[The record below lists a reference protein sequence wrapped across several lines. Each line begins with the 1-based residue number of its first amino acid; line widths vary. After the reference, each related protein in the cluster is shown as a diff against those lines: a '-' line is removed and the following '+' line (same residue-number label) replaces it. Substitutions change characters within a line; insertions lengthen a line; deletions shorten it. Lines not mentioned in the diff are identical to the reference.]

1 MAVPAN
7 LNMVCPRCGGAL
19 AASSGRCTACGAALD
34 PNAVVAAV
42 MTIDTTGLPPDAL
55 FGPSNPVGA
64 PGHPII
70 GTQAFTIGGSTAT
83 GAAPHALSPFATTG
97 PLHVGQSLGPR
108 YHIIKLLGIGGMG
121 AVYQAWDAELSVA
134 VALKVIRTD
143 SQRPISADAEKHFKQ
158 ELLLARQVTHKN
170 VVRIHDLGE
179 IGGVKYLTMPY
190 VKGVDLATAIRE
202 SGRLPVDR
210 ALPLARE
217 IAAGLQAAHEAGVV
231 HRDLKPANIMVTG
244 GDDDRHALIMDFG
257 ISASADASHDDRVV
271 GTLEYM
277 APEQAVGRVDARVDV
292 YALGLIL
299 YEMLTGP
306 RPVVTAETR
315 LDAMRR
321 RFADGLP
328 PMRTIDPSIPEA
340 LDAVVMKCVA
350 SNPAERY
357 ESGAAIAVALGRLD
371 DAGRPIVIP
380 PRFTKRLVAASI
392 AVMLSLVALTWWLTW
407 RPLPDAPHD
416 PVSVV
421 VADVQNSTT
430 DPTFANAL
438 AQTVRRGLEGASFI
452 SAYDRTRARQLGV
465 APPERLDADAA
476 RALALKQGLGIV
488 VSGSIQP
495 RGGGYEIAFTA
506 LETVSGRVVSST
518 RGRAANKD
526 DVLSTATTLTA
537 TIRKALGDRT
547 STSAQLFAMKSLT
560 ASSLDVVT
568 HYAAA
573 VEAQSRGKM
582 EDARQ
587 SYLKAVALDPTF
599 GLGYQGLA
607 VMSRNL
613 GRMADADTYIKEA
626 LRYLDG
632 MTDRERLGTRGYYD
646 RLIGDNA
653 QCAKEYG
660 ELLSRYPA
668 DVTAHNQRAGCLQ
681 KLRKLR
687 EAVDELESSVRMLPN
702 HVTLRT
708 NLGLL
713 KALSG
718 NFAAAEEEL
727 KQMAQPDAAALQ
739 ALAYS
744 QMGRGLIAEAT
755 ETFNRIGAMGAKG
768 ASAEASG
775 LGDLAIYD
783 GRYSAAVRILRD
795 GAAADLQAKD
805 ADRAAIKLTSVAY
818 ARAAQGDRTA
828 AIIAADAALANGQSM
843 AVRFLA
849 ARVYAESG
857 AVDKARA
864 LARTLASDLAAEP
877 QAHGKIIE
885 GVIAL
890 GDGRPR
896 DAIKILSDSVATL
909 DTWFGH
915 FDLGRAYLAAGALP
929 QADSEFDLCLS
940 RRGEALSLL
949 DEGPTWGY
957 FPVVYYYQG
966 RVRDELKTARFA
978 DSYGEYLKV
987 RGGSTEDRFVPD
999 ARTRAAQSHV
1009 SNMP

>member
-1 MAVPAN
+1 
-7 LNMVCPRCGGAL
+7 
-19 AASSGRCTACGAALD
+19 
-34 PNAVVAAV
+34 
-42 MTIDTTGLPPDAL
+42 MTIDTTGLPPGVV
-55 FGPSNPVGA
+55 FGPSNAVGVADYPPVA
-64 PGHPII
+64 
-70 GTQAFTIGGSTAT
+70 TQALTIGGMTASPT
-83 GAAPHALSPFATTG
+83 GAAPQAVSPFETAG

-143 SQRPISADAEKHFKQ
+143 SQGPISADAEKRFKQ

-170 VVRIHDLGE
+170 VVRIHDLGD

-190 VKGVDLATAIRE
+190 VKGVDLATAIRQ
-202 SGRLPVDR
+202 SGRVPVDR
-210 ALPLARE
+210 ALMLARE
-217 IAAGLQAAHEAGVV
+217 IAAGLQAAHDAGVV

-244 GDDDRHALIMDFG
+244 GDGDCHALIMDFG
-257 ISASADASHDDRVV
+257 ISASTDASHDDRVV

-277 APEQAVGRVDARVDV
+277 APEQAAGRVDARVDV
-292 YALGLIL
+292 YAVGLIL

-306 RPVVTAETR
+306 RHVADMTAAGR
-315 LDAMRR
+315 LQAMTR

-328 PMRTIDPSIPEA
+328 PLRTIDPSIPEA
-340 LDAVVMKCVA
+340 LDALVMKCVA
-350 SNPAERY
+350 SDPAERY
-357 ESGAAIAVALGRLD
+357 ENGAALAAALARFD
-371 DAGRPIVIP
+371 AAGRPIVIP
-380 PRFTKRLVAASI
+380 PRFTTRLVAAAI
-392 AVMLSLVALTWWLTW
+392 AVMLSLVVLTWWLTW
-407 RPLPDAPHD
+407 RPPPVAPHD

-421 VADVQNSTT
+421 VADVQNSTN
-430 DPTFANAL
+430 DPTFDNAL
-438 AQTVRRGLEGASFI
+438 AQTVRRALEGASFI
-452 SAYDRTRARQLGV
+452 SAYDRTRARQLGI
-465 APPERLDADAA
+465 APPDTLDAAAA

-488 VSGSIQP
+488 VSGSIEP
-495 RGGGYEIAFTA
+495 RGTGYEIAFTA

-518 RGRAANKD
+518 RGRAAKKD
-526 DVLSTATTLTA
+526 DVLATATTLTA

-568 HYAAA
+568 QYAAA

-582 EDARQ
+582 EDAHQ

-613 GRMADADTYIKEA
+613 GRMADADKYIKEA
-626 LRYLDG
+626 LRYIDG

-687 EAVDELESSVRMLPN
+687 EAVDELESSVQMLPN

-708 NLGLL
+708 NLALL
-713 KALSG
+713 KDLSG
-718 NFAAAEEEL
+718 NFAAAEETL
-727 KQMAQPDAAALQ
+727 KEIPQPDAAALQ

-755 ETFNRIGAMGAKG
+755 DTFKRIGAMGAKG
-768 ASAEASG
+768 ASAETSG
-775 LGDLAIYD
+775 LGDLAIYE
-783 GRYSAAVRILRD
+783 GRYSDAVRILGD
-795 GAAADLQAKD
+795 GAAADLKSKD
-805 ADRAAIKLTSVAY
+805 TDRAAIKLTSVAY
-818 ARAAQGDRTA
+818 ARAAQGDTTA
-828 AIIAADAALANGQSM
+828 AVAAADAALANGKSM

-849 ARVYAESG
+849 ARGYAESG

-864 LARTLASDLAAEP
+864 LATTLASDLAAEP

-890 GDGRPR
+890 GAGRPR

-978 DSYGEYLKV
+978 DSYGEYLKI

-999 ARTRAAQSHV
+999 ARKRAGV
-1009 SNMP
+1009 SRLP

>member
-1 MAVPAN
+1 MAVPVN
-7 LNMVCPRCGGAL
+7 LNMSCPLCGAAL
-19 AASSGRCTACGAALD
+19 AASSGCCTACGAALD
-34 PNAVVAAV
+34 PHPIAAAV
-42 MTIDTTGLPPDAL
+42 ITIDTTGLPPGAV
-55 FGPSNPVGA
+55 FGPSQPFGA
-64 PGHPII
+64 PDPTV
-70 GTQAFTIGGSTAT
+70 GTQTPTIGGGTGTAT
-83 GAAPHALSPFATTG
+83 GAPHAESPFETAG

-134 VALKVIRTD
+134 VALKVIRAD
-143 SQRPISADAEKHFKQ
+143 SQRAISSDAEKRFKQ

-170 VVRIHDLGE
+170 VVRIHLLGE
-179 IGGVKYLTMPY
+179 IGGIKYLTMPY
-190 VKGVDLATAIRE
+190 VKGVDLATAIRQ

-210 ALPLARE
+210 AVPLARE

-244 GDDDRHALIMDFG
+244 EEGDCHALIMDFG

-271 GTLEYM
+271 GTHEYL
-277 APEQAVGRVDARVDV
+277 APEQAAGRVDARVDV
-292 YALGLIL
+292 YAVGLIL
-299 YEMLTGP
+299 HEMLTGA
-306 RPVVTAETR
+306 RPVVAAETR

-321 RFADGLP
+321 RFADGLAS
-328 PMRTIDPSIPEA
+328 MRTIDPSIPEA
-340 LDAVVMKCVA
+340 LDALVMKCLA
-350 SNPAERY
+350 SDPAARY
-357 ESGAAIAVALGRLD
+357 ESGGALALALERLD
-371 DAGRPIVIP
+371 DDGRPIVIP
-380 PRFTKRLVAASI
+380 PRFTTRLVAASV

-407 RPLPDAPHD
+407 RPAPEAPHD

-421 VADVQNSTT
+421 VADVQNSTS
-430 DPTFANAL
+430 DPTFGNAL
-438 AQTVRRGLEGASFI
+438 AQTVRRALEGASFI
-452 SAYDRTRARQLGV
+452 SAYDRTRTRQLGV
-465 APPERLDADAA
+465 APPETLDADAA

-518 RGRAANKD
+518 RGRAAKKD
-526 DVLSTATTLTA
+526 DVLSTATSLTA

-560 ASSLDVVT
+560 ASSLDVVAE
-568 HYAAA
+568 YAAA
-573 VEAQSRGKM
+573 IEAQSRGKW

-587 SYLKAVALDPTF
+587 SYLNAVRLDPTF

-613 GRMADADTYIKEA
+613 GRTADADKYIKEA

-708 NLGLL
+708 NLALL
-713 KALSG
+713 KDLSG
-718 NFAAAEEEL
+718 NFAEAEEEL
-727 KQMAQPDAAALQ
+727 KQIAQPDAAALQ

-755 ETFNRIGAMGAKG
+755 GTFNRIGAMGGKG

-775 LGDLAIYD
+775 LGDLAIYE
-783 GRYSAAVRILRD
+783 GRYSDAVRILGD
-795 GAAADLQAKD
+795 AAAADLKTKD

-818 ARAAQGDRTA
+818 ARAAQGDSTA
-828 AIIAADAALANGQSM
+828 ALDAADAALANGTSM

-849 ARVYAESG
+849 ARIYAESG
-857 AVDKARA
+857 AVDRARA
-864 LARTLASDLAAEP
+864 LARMLASDLAAEP

-890 GDGRPR
+890 AAGRPR
-896 DAIKILSDSVATL
+896 DAIKTLSESLVTL

-987 RGGSTEDRFVPD
+987 RGGSTEDRLVPD
-999 ARTRAAQSHV
+999 ARKRAGQSRV
-1009 SNMP
+1009 SK